1 MYHCELFDRP
11 PNVILSADPALNPDN
26 YAVLTVFLSLK
37 EDKVIGLALDFTTY
51 LIVCSK
57 TKTIIKVEHISR
69 NQPRDICTCSKICQ
83 IKGKL
88 LWEVHDQGLYGFQ
101 GTIRR

>member
-37 EDKVIGLALDFTTY
+37 EDKVIGLALDLHHMSSLTLILTKAKSIVNAFGSVTRSIVSFGLNSLYMLVKRYFTT
-51 LIVCSK
+51 
-57 TKTIIKVEHISR
+57 
-69 NQPRDICTCSKICQ
+69 
-83 IKGKL
+83 
-88 LWEVHDQGLYGFQ
+88 
-101 GTIRR
+101 